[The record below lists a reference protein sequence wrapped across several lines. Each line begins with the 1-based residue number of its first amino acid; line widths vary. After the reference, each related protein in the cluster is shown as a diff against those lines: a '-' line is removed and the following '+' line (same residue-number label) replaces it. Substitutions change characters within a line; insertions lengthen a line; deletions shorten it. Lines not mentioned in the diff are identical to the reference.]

1 MIWTF
6 LLGLALG
13 LIVLCIYAVI
23 VSGSKYDLGLE
34 NARLKR
40 ELRMVDEALK
50 AWRKR
55 EVNELIEQV
64 KDIASKEGKVVV
76 IKDGVVRIEE

>member
-50 AWRKR
+50 GG
-55 EVNELIEQV
+55 
-64 KDIASKEGKVVV
+64 KDE
-76 IKDGVVRIEE
+76 RL